1 MKIMP
6 DPFEEDDEEIGQP
19 QESNK
24 WLKYLLIALVIIISM
39 PFVLCFGLN
48 MLLSWGEGKEEE
60 FKSGFTTEL
69 GDDFE
74 VYFVEETMFLRVDDF
89 YELRQKGDDQ
99 YIIQMTRP
107 VTNDDLTAI
116 EDSDSLRAYRVCGTI
131 IYSQSGKDFRE
142 LRHLSDA
149 DGRFVG
155 YVRKNLLSSHDFM
168 SEYFFDYVTV
178 HPKEKELLLN
188 AIENGNTGVLK
199 KYGYNSD
206 VKELEKMRKELWR
219 YKPIDESYGE
229 NSK

>member
-24 WLKYLLIALVIIISM
+24 WLKYLLIALVIFISI
-39 PFVLCFGLN
+39 PIVLLIVVEL
-48 MLLSWGEGKEEE
+48 MLSWGDGKEEKL
-60 FKSGFTTEL
+60 KSSFTTEL

-99 YIIQMTRP
+99 YIIQTTSP
-107 VTNDDLTAI
+107 VTKDDLTVI

-131 IYSQSGKDFRE
+131 IYSQYGKDFRE
-142 LRHLSDA
+142 LRHLTDA

-155 YVRKNLLSSHDFM
+155 YVRKNLLSSYGFM
-168 SEYFFDYVTV
+168 SNYFHDYVALY
-178 HPKEKELLLN
+178 PEERELIIN
-188 AIENGNTGVLK
+188 AIEKKIKGVLER
-199 KYGYNSD
+199 YGYNYD
-206 VKELEKMRKELWR
+206 ADELEKMRKELWR
-219 YKPIDESYGE
+219 YKPIDDSYAA
-229 NSK
+229 K

>member
-24 WLKYLLIALVIIISM
+24 WLKYLLIALVIFISI
-39 PFVLCFGLN
+39 PIVLLIVVKL
-48 MLLSWGEGKEEE
+48 MLSWGDGKEEK
-60 FKSGFTTEL
+60 FKSGFMTEL
-69 GDDFE
+69 GDEFE
-74 VYFVEETMFLRVDDF
+74 VYFVEETTFLKVDDF

-99 YIIQMTRP
+99 YIIQTTRP
-107 VTNDDLTAI
+107 VTNDDLTVI

-131 IYSQSGKDFRE
+131 IYSQYGKDFRE
-142 LRHLSDA
+142 LRHLTDA
-149 DGRFVG
+149 DGRFVE
-155 YVRKNLLSSHDFM
+155 YVRKNLLSSYDFM

-188 AIENGNTGVLK
+188 AIENGNTVVLK

-206 VKELEKMRKELWR
+206 AKELEKMRKELWR
-219 YKPIDESYGE
+219 YKPIDDS
-229 NSK
+229 SAAK